1 MCISGF
7 RLSDSSYLRTGI
19 VPLPALSPR
28 HTIAAICR
36 KASGVEVKVKLLCKL
51 SGIVGLSAL
60 LLGGAYARDE
70 THPRFDRYVSP
81 VYPSAL
87 RGGRLFASVRVH
99 YDIHN
104 DGSVSGI
111 RVVEQTD
118 QKTANVVV
126 SAVKR
131 WRFKPWDATDEMPA
145 VIGESVQ
152 YLFDQERLE
161 KRLRMVISWER
172 RGES

>member
-19 VPLPALSPR
+19 VPLLAQSLR

-36 KASGVEVKVKLLCKL
+36 RASGVEVKVKLLCKL
-51 SGIVGLSAL
+51 SGIVGLTTL
-60 LLGGAYARDE
+60 LLGGAYASD
-70 THPRFDRYVSP
+70 TSHPEFDRYVSP
-81 VYPSAL
+81 AYPSSL
-87 RGGRLFASVRVH
+87 RGGKLSSSARVH
-99 YDIHN
+99 YDVHN
-104 DGSVSGI
+104 DGSVSDI
-111 RVVEQTD
+111 QVIERTD
-118 QKTANVVV
+118 LRTANAVV
-126 SAVKR
+126 SAIKR
-131 WRFKPWDATDEMPA
+131 WRFKPWDVTDGMPA

-172 RGES
+172 RQEP

>member
-1 MCISGF
+1 
-7 RLSDSSYLRTGI
+7 
-19 VPLPALSPR
+19 
-28 HTIAAICR
+28 
-36 KASGVEVKVKLLCKL
+36 VEVKVKLLCKL

-60 LLGGAYARDE
+60 LLGGAYASN
-70 THPRFDRYVSP
+70 TSHPEFDRYVSP
-81 VYPSAL
+81 AYPSSL
-87 RGGRLFASVRVH
+87 RGGKLFSSARVD

-118 QKTANVVV
+118 QKTANAVA
-126 SAVKR
+126 SAVRR
-131 WRFKPWDATDEMPA
+131 WRFKPWDVTDEMPV

-172 RGES
+172 RQES